1 MALRET
7 IGITKMTTKNSIPPL
22 TDTIIVA
29 ISRLVDDA
37 QVETR
42 DPSHS
47 DIEFEIRR
55 ANLQG
60 GDPKAQGQLVG
71 KAKRVRSTLSW
82 ALENNPDSGAKFVA
96 NLVSHV
102 KGCGGFREDSPNFV
116 GKEAIQNA
124 ISAFKNVGF
133 ELTLEGTLFP
143 LLLDNLDG
151 AELTAAL
158 EAYVRRAKRGSQD
171 AALVTGT
178 GKDLL
183 EATAAHILVEK
194 WGSYPSSA
202 NFPGLLGQAFV
213 ALGFSTPQD
222 APLPGESAARRVE
235 RSLYEAGCAVNGLRN
250 KEGTGHGRPWIPNV
264 TIDEAK
270 LAVQQMG
277 IIAEYMLAALKNGR

>member
-1 MALRET
+1 MS
-7 IGITKMTTKNSIPPL
+7 TKNSTPPL

-42 DPSHS
+42 EPSHS
-47 DIEFEIRR
+47 DIEFEIKRT
-55 ANLQG
+55 NLQN

-82 ALENNPDSGAKFVA
+82 ALENAPDNGARFVV
-96 NLVSHV
+96 NLISHV
-102 KGCGGFREDSPNFV
+102 KACGGFRDGSSNFV

-124 ISAFKNVGF
+124 ISAFKTVGF
-133 ELTLEGTLFP
+133 ELTFDGDIFP
-143 LLLDNLDG
+143 LLLDNLEG

-158 EAYVRRAKRGSQD
+158 EGYVRRAKRGAED

-213 ALGFSTPQD
+213 ALGFATPQNT
-222 APLPGESAARRVE
+222 PQSGEPTIKKVE
-235 RSLYEAGCAVNGLRN
+235 RALYESGCAVNGLRN
-250 KEGTGHGRPWIPNV
+250 KEGTGHGRPWIPSV
-264 TIDEAK
+264 TIVQAK

-277 IIAEYMLAALKNGR
+277 IIAEYMLAALKSGQ

>member
-1 MALRET
+1 M
-7 IGITKMTTKNSIPPL
+7 KNPIPPL

-42 DPSHS
+42 EPSHS
-47 DIEFEIRR
+47 DIEYEIKRT
-55 ANLQG
+55 NLQN

-82 ALENNPDSGAKFVA
+82 ALENNPDSGAHFVA

-102 KGCGGFREDSPNFV
+102 KACGGFRESSSNYV

-124 ISAFKNVGF
+124 IIAFKAVGF
-133 ELTLEGTLFP
+133 ELTVDGELFP
-143 LLLDNLDG
+143 FLLDNLDG
-151 AELTAAL
+151 IDLTAAL
-158 EAYVRRAKRGSQD
+158 EAYVRRAKRGAED

-183 EATAAHILVEK
+183 EATAAHILIEK

-213 ALGFSTPQD
+213 ALGFATPEDIPQ
-222 APLPGESAARRVE
+222 PGEPATRRVE
-235 RSLYEAGCAVNGLRN
+235 RALYTIGCAINGLRN
-250 KEGTGHGRPWIPNV
+250 KEGTGHGRPWMPSV
-264 TIDEAK
+264 TIEQAK

-277 IIAEYMLAALKNGR
+277 IIAEYMIAALKGGR

>member
-1 MALRET
+1 MS
-7 IGITKMTTKNSIPPL
+7 IKNPIPPL
-22 TDTIIVA
+22 TDTILVA

-42 DPSHS
+42 EPSHS
-47 DIEFEIRR
+47 DIEYEIKRT
-55 ANLQG
+55 NLQN
-60 GDPKAQGQLVG
+60 GDPKVQGQLVG

-82 ALENNPDSGAKFVA
+82 ALENNPDNGAKFVL

-102 KGCGGFREDSPNFV
+102 KACGGFREGSSNFV

-124 ISAFKNVGF
+124 IFAFKAVGF
-133 ELTLEGTLFP
+133 ELTIEGELFP

-158 EAYVRRAKRGSQD
+158 EAYVRRAKRGAED

-202 NFPGLLGQAFV
+202 NFPGILGQAFV
-213 ALGFSTPQD
+213 ALGFATPED
-222 APLPGESAARRVE
+222 IPKPGEPATRRVE
-235 RSLYEAGCAVNGLRN
+235 RALYTVGCAVNSLRN
-250 KEGTGHGRPWIPNV
+250 KEGTGHGRPWMPSV
-264 TIDEAK
+264 TIDQAK

-277 IIAEYMLAALKNGR
+277 VIAEYMLAALKASR